1 LSLKYRLRIFF
12 FLLTVLPLL
21 AAGYAVQEVFR
32 ENRASRVDSSLASS
46 LQASLAFY
54 DDRRQVA
61 TDVATALAND
71 QALQKLAANPNFAQE
86 GPGQVNALLA
96 ERPISSITWL
106 STAFADPTGKIV
118 AGRAPAAPAFVQRVP
133 LVAPGGRPLGS
144 VLVGFTLNAGTA
156 GDLSGGDVAVGFRNG
171 TTLTTQDGTKAVT
184 LPLTR
189 GLQPFGATAGGQRV
203 RMLER
208 NLADT
213 QPPVAVAAVYP
224 QSLIDQATSDV
235 RQKVAIVI
243 GFVLLAILI
252 LAELLVRSITGV
264 LATFSRRAKEIG
276 EGRFKGDLPVQGN
289 DEFAQFARTFNTM
302 AAELEQR
309 IEELDGERRR
319 VQEAVGRFGQALEST
334 HDVSALLGIVIE
346 SAMEAVGA
354 RGGRV
359 VIVDE
364 QTNTLVE
371 HRRLGTA
378 EDLPDEVLPARIVI
392 GEGVEGLAAQTGHPA
407 LQNEPVPVLAVPLQ
421 TTQAVVGLL
430 TVTDPSR
437 GSFGEED
444 GGTLQALASQGAIA
458 IENARMHRLI
468 TKQASTDGLTGLN
481 NHRDFHEQ
489 LRREIE
495 RTERFTLPLALIIMD
510 LDDFKLINDR
520 FGHLTG
526 DAVLRD
532 VAATLREGIREIDT
546 AARYGGEEF
555 AIILPGTTA
564 EGAARLA
571 ERLRVAIAER
581 PSSTNNDHR
590 VSVTASFGIA
600 AMPGDGTTQVE
611 LVAAADE
618 ALYRAKRAG
627 KNRIAIAAAHEPQP

>member
-1 LSLKYRLRIFF
+1 
-12 FLLTVLPLL
+12 L
-21 AAGYAVQEVFR
+21 AK
-32 ENRASRVDSSLASS
+32 
-46 LQASLAFY
+46 
-54 DDRRQVA
+54 
-61 TDVATALAND
+61 D
-71 QALQKLAANPNFAQE
+71 QALQKAAAESRFKDV
-86 GPGQVNALLA
+86 GGILGQ
-96 ERPISSITWL
+96 RPISWL
-106 STAFADPTGKIV
+106 SAAFAAPNATIV
-118 AGRAPAAPAFVQRVP
+118 SGAPPQSPAFVERVP
-133 LVAPGGRPLGS
+133 LVGTDGRALGT
-144 VLVGFTLNAGTA
+144 VLVGFTLGPNVA
-156 GDLSGGDVAVGFRNG
+156 GDLSDGDVAVGFRDGN
-171 TTLTTQDGTKAVT
+171 TLTTQDGAKPVA
-184 LPLTR
+184 LPIAR
-189 GLQPFGATAGGQRV
+189 GLKPFAATVAGQRV

-208 NLADT
+208 DLADT
-213 QPPVAVAAVYP
+213 KPPVAVAALYP
-224 QSLIDQATSDV
+224 QALIDSASSDV
-235 RQKVAIVI
+235 RTKVALVI

-264 LATFSRRAKEIG
+264 LRTFSRRAIEIG

-289 DEFAQFARTFNTM
+289 DEFATFARSFNTM

-309 IEELDGERRR
+309 IEELDAERRR
-319 VQEAVGRFGQALEST
+319 VQEAVARFGQALEST

-364 QTNTLVE
+364 QSNTLVE

-378 EDLPDEVLPARIVI
+378 EDLSEDVLPSKIVV

-407 LQNEPVPVLAVPLQ
+407 LQNDPVPVLAVPLQ

-437 GSFGEED
+437 GTFGEED

-532 VAATLREGIREIDT
+532 VAATLKEGIREIDT

-581 PSSTNNDHR
+581 PASNPDDHR
-590 VSVTASFGIA
+590 VSVTASCGIA

-627 KNRIAIAAAHEPQP
+627 KNRIAIAAAHEPQS

>member
-1 LSLKYRLRIFF
+1 
-12 FLLTVLPLL
+12 
-21 AAGYAVQEVFR
+21 
-32 ENRASRVDSSLASS
+32 
-46 LQASLAFY
+46 
-54 DDRRQVA
+54 
-61 TDVATALAND
+61 
-71 QALQKLAANPNFAQE
+71 
-86 GPGQVNALLA
+86 
-96 ERPISSITWL
+96 
-106 STAFADPTGKIV
+106 
-118 AGRAPAAPAFVQRVP
+118 
-133 LVAPGGRPLGS
+133 GS
-144 VLVGFTLNAGTA
+144 
-156 GDLSGGDVAVGFRNG
+156 
-171 TTLTTQDGTKAVT
+171 
-184 LPLTR
+184 
-189 GLQPFGATAGGQRV
+189 QRV

-208 NLADT
+208 NLAGT
-213 QPPVAVAAVYP
+213 QPPIAVAAVYP
-224 QSLIDQATSDV
+224 QALIDEATSDV

-264 LATFSRRAKEIG
+264 LGMFSRRAKEIG

-302 AAELEQR
+302 ATELEQR

-364 QTNTLVE
+364 QTNSLVE

-378 EDLPDEVLPARIVI
+378 EDLPDDVLPARIVI
-392 GEGVEGLAAQTGHPA
+392 GEGVEGLAAQNGHPA
-407 LQNEPVPVLAVPLQ
+407 LHEDAGPGALQKEPVPVLAVPLQ

-437 GSFGEED
+437 GTFGEED

-564 EGAARLA
+564 EGAP
-571 ERLRVAIAER
+571 RVAGGLGVGIAER
-581 PSSTNNDHR
+581 PSSTNNDDHR

-627 KNRIAIAAAHEPQP
+627 KNRIAIAAAHEPQA

>member
-1 LSLKYRLRIFF
+1 
-12 FLLTVLPLL
+12 
-21 AAGYAVQEVFR
+21 
-32 ENRASRVDSSLASS
+32 
-46 LQASLAFY
+46 
-54 DDRRQVA
+54 
-61 TDVATALAND
+61 
-71 QALQKLAANPNFAQE
+71 
-86 GPGQVNALLA
+86 
-96 ERPISSITWL
+96 
-106 STAFADPTGKIV
+106 
-118 AGRAPAAPAFVQRVP
+118 
-133 LVAPGGRPLGS
+133 
-144 VLVGFTLNAGTA
+144 
-156 GDLSGGDVAVGFRNG
+156 
-171 TTLTTQDGTKAVT
+171 
-184 LPLTR
+184 
-189 GLQPFGATAGGQRV
+189 
-203 RMLER
+203 M
-208 NLADT
+208 
-213 QPPVAVAAVYP
+213 
-224 QSLIDQATSDV
+224 
-235 RQKVAIVI
+235 
-243 GFVLLAILI
+243 
-252 LAELLVRSITGV
+252 
-264 LATFSRRAKEIG
+264 
-276 EGRFKGDLPVQGN
+276 
-289 DEFAQFARTFNTM
+289 
-302 AAELEQR
+302 
-309 IEELDGERRR
+309 
-319 VQEAVGRFGQALEST
+319 QEAVARFGQALEST

-364 QTNTLVE
+364 QSNTLVE

-378 EDLPDEVLPARIVI
+378 EDLSEDVLPSKIVI

-437 GSFGEED
+437 GTFGEED

-532 VAATLREGIREIDT
+532 VAATLKEGIREIDT

-571 ERLRVAIAER
+571 ERLAGRDRGAPGDQPRR
-581 PSSTNNDHR
+581 PSRQRHGVVRDRRDARRRHDAGRTGGSRGRGPVPCEAGRQEPDRDRRGARAAGVGLESRSSR
-590 VSVTASFGIA
+590 VKAT
-600 AMPGDGTTQVE
+600 
-611 LVAAADE
+611 
-618 ALYRAKRAG
+618 
-627 KNRIAIAAAHEPQP
+627 EPDVSDPLITGAN

>member
-1 LSLKYRLRIFF
+1 
-12 FLLTVLPLL
+12 
-21 AAGYAVQEVFR
+21 
-32 ENRASRVDSSLASS
+32 
-46 LQASLAFY
+46 
-54 DDRRQVA
+54 
-61 TDVATALAND
+61 
-71 QALQKLAANPNFAQE
+71 
-86 GPGQVNALLA
+86 
-96 ERPISSITWL
+96 
-106 STAFADPTGKIV
+106 
-118 AGRAPAAPAFVQRVP
+118 
-133 LVAPGGRPLGS
+133 
-144 VLVGFTLNAGTA
+144 
-156 GDLSGGDVAVGFRNG
+156 
-171 TTLTTQDGTKAVT
+171 
-184 LPLTR
+184 
-189 GLQPFGATAGGQRV
+189 
-203 RMLER
+203 M
-208 NLADT
+208 
-213 QPPVAVAAVYP
+213 
-224 QSLIDQATSDV
+224 IDQATDDV
-235 RQKVAIVI
+235 RQKVALVI

-252 LAELLVRSITGV
+252 LSELVVRSITGV
-264 LATFSRRAKEIG
+264 LGMFSRRAQEIG

-289 DEFAQFARTFNTM
+289 DEFATFARSFNQM
-302 AAELEQR
+302 AHDLDQR

-319 VQEAVGRFGQALEST
+319 VQEAVARFGQALEST

-371 HRRLGTA
+371 HRRIGTA
-378 EDLPDEVLPARIVI
+378 EELSEDVLPSKIVI

-437 GSFGEED
+437 GVFGEED

-532 VAATLREGIREIDT
+532 VAATLKEGIREIDT

-581 PSSTNNDHR
+581 PATNPDDHR

-627 KNRIAIAAAHEPQP
+627 KNRIAIAAAHEPQA

>member
-1 LSLKYRLRIFF
+1 M
-12 FLLTVLPLL
+12 
-21 AAGYAVQEVFR
+21 
-32 ENRASRVDSSLASS
+32 
-46 LQASLAFY
+46 
-54 DDRRQVA
+54 
-61 TDVATALAND
+61 
-71 QALQKLAANPNFAQE
+71 
-86 GPGQVNALLA
+86 
-96 ERPISSITWL
+96 
-106 STAFADPTGKIV
+106 
-118 AGRAPAAPAFVQRVP
+118 
-133 LVAPGGRPLGS
+133 
-144 VLVGFTLNAGTA
+144 LVGFSLDARVA
-156 GDLSGGDVAVGFRNG
+156 ADLSDGGVAVGFRSGN
-171 TTLTTQDGTKAVT
+171 TLITQDGAEPVG
-184 LPLTR
+184 LPITR
-189 GLQPFGATAGGQRV
+189 GIKPFAATVAGQRV

-208 NLADT
+208 DLADT
-213 QPPVAVAAVYP
+213 QPPVAVAAIYP
-224 QSLIDQATSDV
+224 QALIDKATSDV
-235 RQKVAIVI
+235 RQKVAAVI

-264 LATFSRRAKEIG
+264 LGMFSRRAREIG

-289 DEFAQFARTFNTM
+289 DEFATFARSFNQM

-319 VQEAVGRFGQALEST
+319 VQEAVARFGQALEST

-371 HRRLGTA
+371 HRRIGTA
-378 EDLPDEVLPARIVI
+378 EDLSEDVLPSKIVI

-430 TVTDPSR
+430 TVTDPAR
-437 GSFGEED
+437 GTFGEED

-532 VAATLREGIREIDT
+532 VAATLKEGIREIDT

-581 PSSTNNDHR
+581 PATNPDDHR

-627 KNRIAIAAAHEPQP
+627 KNRIAIAAAHEPQS

>member
-32 ENRASRVDSSLASS
+32 ENRASRVDSSLASA
-46 LQASLAFY
+46 LGASVAFY
-54 DDRRQVA
+54 DDRREVA
-61 TDVATALAND
+61 RQFAQAAAND
-71 QALQKLAANPNFAQE
+71 QALQKAATESNFSQVAANLQS
-86 GPGQVNALLA
+86 
-96 ERPISSITWL
+96 RKITWL
-106 STAFADPTGKIV
+106 AMAYADPTGKIV
-118 AGRAPAAPAFVQRVP
+118 AGEPPAAPAFVQKVP
-133 LVAPGGRPLGS
+133 LIGADGKPLGT
-144 VLVGFTLNAGTA
+144 VLAGFALDASTA
-156 GDLSGGDVAVGFRNG
+156 GDLSDGDVAIGFRDG
-171 TTLTTQDGTKAVT
+171 TKLTTQDGTKPVE
-184 LPLTR
+184 LPITR
-189 GLQPFGATAGGQRV
+189 GLRPFGATAGGQQV

-208 NLADT
+208 NLTDT
-213 QPPVAVAAVYP
+213 QPAVSVAAIYP
-224 QSLIDQATSDV
+224 QALIDKATSDV

-264 LATFSRRAKEIG
+264 LAMFSRRAKEIG
-276 EGRFKGDLPVQGN
+276 EGRFKGELPVQGN

-302 AAELEQR
+302 AHELEAR

-364 QTNTLVE
+364 QTNSLVE

-378 EDLPDEVLPARIVI
+378 EELPDEVLPARIVI

-407 LQNEPVPVLAVPLQ
+407 LQNEPVPLLAVPLQ

-437 GSFGEED
+437 GTFGEED

-581 PSSTNNDHR
+581 PSSANNDDHR

-627 KNRIAIAAAHEPQP
+627 KNRIAIAAATEPQA

>member
-1 LSLKYRLRIFF
+1 MSLKYRLRIFF

-32 ENRASRVDSSLASS
+32 ENRASRVDSSLASA
-46 LQASLAFY
+46 LGASVAFY
-54 DDRRQVA
+54 RDRREVA
-61 TDVATALAND
+61 IDVAQALARD
-71 QALQKLAANPNFAQE
+71 PDLQKAAVDAKFPEVGAIL
-86 GPGQVNALLA
+86 GQ
-96 ERPISSITWL
+96 RPISWL
-106 STAFADPTGKIV
+106 STAFEDPNGTIATG
-118 AGRAPAAPAFVQRVP
+118 AAPVRPAFIERVP
-133 LVAPGGRPLGS
+133 LVGSDGKALGT
-144 VLVGFTLNAGTA
+144 VLVGFNLGADVA
-156 GDLSGGDVAVGFRNG
+156 GDLSDGDVAVGFRDAA
-171 TTLTTQDGTKAVT
+171 TLTTQDGAKPVV
-184 LPLTR
+184 LPITR
-189 GLQPFGATAGGQRV
+189 GLKPFAATVGDQRV

-208 NLADT
+208 DLADT
-213 QPPVAVAAVYP
+213 LPPVAVAAVYP
-224 QSLIDQATSDV
+224 QALIDTATTDV
-235 RQKVAIVI
+235 RTKVALVI

-264 LATFSRRAKEIG
+264 LGTFSRRAIEIG

-289 DEFAQFARTFNTM
+289 DEFATFARSFNTM

-319 VQEAVGRFGQALEST
+319 VQEAVARFGQALEST

-364 QTNTLVE
+364 QSNTLVE

-378 EDLPDEVLPARIVI
+378 VDLSEDVLPSKIVI

-407 LQNEPVPVLAVPLQ
+407 LQNDPVPVLAVPLQ

-437 GSFGEED
+437 GTFDEED

-458 IENARMHRLI
+458 IANARMHRLI

-495 RTERFTLPLALIIMD
+495 RTERFTLPLALIILD

-532 VAATLREGIREIDT
+532 VASTLKEGIREIDT

-581 PSSTNNDHR
+581 PATNPDDHR

-600 AMPGDGTTQVE
+600 AMPADGTTQVE
-611 LVAAADE
+611 LVAASDE

-627 KNRIAIAAAHEPQP
+627 KNRIAIAAAHEPQA

>member
-1 LSLKYRLRIFF
+1 MLRRPRRKTRLYRKLLPNRTMPKWAGFSVEAHFLAIDGLR
-12 FLLTVLPLL
+12 
-21 AAGYAVQEVFR
+21 GSER
-32 ENRASRVDSSLASS
+32 H
-46 LQASLAFY
+46 
-54 DDRRQVA
+54 DRR
-61 TDVATALAND
+61 
-71 QALQKLAANPNFAQE
+71 PE
-86 GPGQVNALLA
+86 GPGEPGIRRARA
-96 ERPISSITWL
+96 
-106 STAFADPTGKIV
+106 
-118 AGRAPAAPAFVQRVP
+118 AGRRRSHAARHGPRRLQPRSD
-133 LVAPGGRPLGS
+133 VAEK
-144 VLVGFTLNAGTA
+144 
-156 GDLSGGDVAVGFRNG
+156 LSDGDVAVGFRDGN
-171 TTLTTQDGTKAVT
+171 TLTTQDGAKPVT

-189 GLQPFGATAGGQRV
+189 GITPFAATAGGAGV

-208 NLADT
+208 DLADT
-213 QPPVAVAAVYP
+213 SPPVAVAAIYP
-224 QSLIDQATSDV
+224 QAMIDQATDDV
-235 RQKVAIVI
+235 RQKVALVI

-252 LAELLVRSITGV
+252 LSELLVRSITGV
-264 LATFSRRAKEIG
+264 LGMFSRRAQEIG

-289 DEFAQFARTFNTM
+289 DEFATFARSFNQM
-302 AAELEQR
+302 ASDLDQR

-319 VQEAVGRFGQALEST
+319 VQEAVARFGQALEST

-371 HRRLGTA
+371 HRRIGTA
-378 EDLPDEVLPARIVI
+378 EELSEDVLPSKIVI

-437 GSFGEED
+437 GVFGEED

-532 VAATLREGIREIDT
+532 VAATLKEGIREIDT

-581 PSSTNNDHR
+581 PATNPDDHR

-627 KNRIAIAAAHEPQP
+627 KNRIAIAAAHEPQA